1 MMMILANNVGQ
12 LYFDLSSHSYDALI
26 ECLEVKGA
34 AELFTVLVTW
44 TAEKWD
50 LHRAIFQK
58 YLYVFE

>member
-1 MMMILANNVGQ
+1 MMILGNNVRQ

-34 AELFTVLVTW
+34 AELFTVLVAW

-50 LHRAIFQK
+50 SHGSIFQK